1 MRHAAAHRSV
11 IGAPLLS
18 SELARKSPR
27 ACTIWLMWTSLAA
40 RDSGREVVDVNG
52 CGMQSGPECH
62 NDKPIRPYVNHST
75 RQRCI
80 PLSVALRST
89 RHASS
94 HGDVADGVEP
104 EIARRGDGRKD
115 GLETQIRSRS
125 VSRRLSA
132 HLAPPARPQ
141 TAGTHENRAPQWHQ
155 GQVQPLVS
163 LALLSGPLSGR
174 SCLHPICA
182 QLPSSTATAEPPGYE
197 EGAKLPC
204 YSLLSPTTLAS
215 TFRTRACR
223 TRQLQLC
230 VCDTVRGDS
239 RGRVRP

>member
-40 RDSGREVVDVNG
+40 RDSGRVVDVNG

-75 RQRCI
+75 RQHCI

-94 HGDVADGVEP
+94 HGDVWRDGGTGNRP
-104 EIARRGDGRKD
+104 TRGRAKRWARDPDPFPVR
-115 GLETQIRSRS
+115 EQAS
-125 VSRRLSA
+125 VSPSR
-132 HLAPPARPQ
+132 PARPPANCRHARKPSPPMAPRPGPASRF
-141 TAGTHENRAPQWHQ
+141 AG
-155 GQVQPLVS
+155 S
-163 LALLSGPLSGR
+163 LSGR

>member
-1 MRHAAAHRSV
+1 MTNRYVHTSTTAHDSV
-11 IGAPLLS
+11 VYLS
-18 SELARKSPR
+18 
-27 ACTIWLMWTSLAA
+27 
-40 RDSGREVVDVNG
+40 
-52 CGMQSGPECH
+52 QSRYAQH
-62 NDKPIRPYVNHST
+62 DTRPHT
-75 RQRCI
+75 ATWRT
-80 PLSVALRST
+80 A
-89 RHASS
+89 
-94 HGDVADGVEP
+94 EP

-132 HLAPPARPQ
+132 HLAPRARPQ